1 MTTTSPPP
9 PTRGTA
15 RYLALAAVLLLLGG
29 GILWWLAGSGDDGAG
44 TEAEAPSEPDGGTKA
59 PQPQLGASELLLP
72 DDIPDAGPGED
83 ETDEEPAAQQRTV
96 RRARSWDCTGDI
108 DRAAAARVISQ
119 NRRQVRACYE
129 RALKQNNMLQGKL
142 NVEVRIAASG
152 KVDGVRFSGSLR
164 DPEVRSCV
172 RRLTRS
178 WQFPAPGGRRCAV
191 VSVPFD
197 LTPRP

>member
-9 PTRGTA
+9 PTRGTS

-29 GILWWLAGSGDDGAG
+29 GILWFLMGS
-44 TEAEAPSEPDGGTKA
+44 EAEPAPVAAVEPDAGAAK

-72 DDIPDAGPGED
+72 DDIPDGGPD
-83 ETDEEPAAQQRTV
+83 EPVAEEPDPDQGT
-96 RRARSWDCTGDI
+96 RRRPVARSWDCTGDI
-108 DRAAAARVISQ
+108 DKAAAARVVSQ

-142 NVEVRIAASG
+142 VVELRIDANGRVSG
-152 KVDGVRFSGSLR
+152 TRFGGSLR
-164 DPEVRSCV
+164 DQEVRSCV

-178 WQFPAPGGRRCAV
+178 WQFPAPGGRRCAL